1 MKQVESTQL
10 RRSGTLTRRQM
21 VHVLA
26 SVGVGVVASPLV
38 SCQRSA
44 EEVIKSTDIKMQA
57 AIIFEPH
64 IPTAL
69 RRALHYAG
77 DGGFVASMPA

>member
-1 MKQVESTQL
+1 MRQAEPTQL
-10 RRSGTLTRRQM
+10 RRSGILTRRQ
-21 VHVLA
+21 VVKVLA

-38 SCQRSA
+38 SLVVAA
-44 EEVIKSTDIKMQA
+44 EKVNKMADIKMQA

-69 RRALHYAG
+69 RRALQ
-77 DGGFVASMPA
+77 